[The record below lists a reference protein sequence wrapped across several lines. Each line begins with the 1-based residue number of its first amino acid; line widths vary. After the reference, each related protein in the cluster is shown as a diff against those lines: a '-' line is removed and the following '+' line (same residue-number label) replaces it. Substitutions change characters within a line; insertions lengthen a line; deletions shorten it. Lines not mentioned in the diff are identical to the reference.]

1 MSNITIKQMRTY
13 QVVEIDIENLKLTK
27 LEVLHKAVQE
37 LQKEIIR
44 YESFINGYPYRN
56 NEYYGL

>member
-27 LEVLHKAVQE
+27 LEILHKAVQE

-44 YESFINGYPYRN
+44 YESFINGYPHRN